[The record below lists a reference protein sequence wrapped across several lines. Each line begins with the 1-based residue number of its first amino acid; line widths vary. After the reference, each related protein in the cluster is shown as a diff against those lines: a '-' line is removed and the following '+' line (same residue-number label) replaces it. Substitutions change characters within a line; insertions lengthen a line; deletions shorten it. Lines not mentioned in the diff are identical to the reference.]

1 VKIHTSFESL
11 KNVKNPVVTIGTF
24 DGVHRGHQSILKRL
38 REIAAQVNGETVML
52 SFYPHPRIVLYPDD
66 HKVELLSSPEE
77 KASQLQASGLDH
89 LVIYP
94 FSREF
99 SRMPAFDYVRDLLVT
114 GIGAHT
120 VVVGY
125 DHRFGRNREGNH
137 ATLLELSEIFGFQVE
152 EIPAQII
159 DHNNISSTKIRTALL
174 EGAVDEAN
182 EYLGYHYSIS
192 GTVIQGD
199 QIGRTIG
206 YPTANIE
213 PDYALKLIPAN
224 GIYAVNVKV
233 DENSFDGVL
242 SIGVR
247 PTINNLKKRSIEVH
261 ILNFEQDI
269 YGRKICLELLSYLR
283 EEKKFGSIDELK
295 KEIDHDIMIAQ
306 QWFQS

>member
-1 VKIHTSFESL
+1 M
-11 KNVKNPVVTIGTF
+11 TIGTF

-38 REIAAQVNGETVML
+38 QEIAKQVEGETVML
-52 SFYPHPRIVLYPDD
+52 SFYPHPRMVLYPDD

-77 KASQLQASGLDH
+77 KAAQLQNAGLDH

-94 FSREF
+94 FSHEF

-114 GIGAHT
+114 GIHAHT

-125 DHRFGRNREGNH
+125 DHRFGRNREGDHN
-137 ATLLELSEIFGFQVE
+137 TLVELSEIFGFKVE
-152 EIPAQII
+152 EIPAQVI
-159 DHNNISSTKIRTALL
+159 DHNNVSSTKIRAALSR
-174 EGAVDEAN
+174 GAVAEAN

-192 GTVIQGD
+192 GTVVHGD
-199 QIGRTIG
+199 QLGRTIG

-224 GIYAVNVKV
+224 GIYAVRVKLNETV
-233 DENSFDGVL
+233 FEGVL

-247 PTINNLKKRSIEVH
+247 PTINNHNKRSIEVY
-261 ILNFEQDI
+261 ILNFHQDI
-269 YGRKICLELLSYLR
+269 YGSKICVELLSYLR

-295 KEIDHDIMIAQ
+295 KEIDSDILVAQ
-306 QWFQS
+306 KWFQS